1 MQKESK
7 TKSIYKKQQV
17 IILLVLALCFITLI
31 SAFGRYVLNGI
42 NNFFVRT
49 KGFYFYSDKLKESL
63 AIYQIDNWTGVD
75 PYTITVN
82 MNSMENNLKKAT
94 YDIGYDIAYECT
106 SNATC
111 QLSKTSG
118 VISADT
124 NSDYFNLIITPNT
137 GLQTGDKV
145 TVQITATSTAQYTKT
160 LKARF
165 TLVVGKESLSYEIVD
180 SSSSQYLDLNIT
192 NTLSYYKVQTAFDS
206 YNVGDKI
213 DVDTFLNLSNENK
226 EKCYSALITLEFDP
240 KEILL
245 DMTNTNY
252 LNAINTTTTNIDG
265 SNYINSMTFKVE
277 PISSAVVRFYKVDVN
292 KDYTYPIINSKSIIK
307 VTTK

>member
-1 MQKESK
+1 M
-7 TKSIYKKQQV
+7 
-17 IILLVLALCFITLI
+17 
-31 SAFGRYVLNGI
+31 
-42 NNFFVRT
+42 
-49 KGFYFYSDKLKESL
+49 
-63 AIYQIDNWTGVD
+63 
-75 PYTITVN
+75 
-82 MNSMENNLKKAT
+82 
-94 YDIGYDIAYECT
+94 
-106 SNATC
+106 
-111 QLSKTSG
+111 
-118 VISADT
+118 
-124 NSDYFNLIITPNT
+124 
-137 GLQTGDKV
+137 
-145 TVQITATSTAQYTKT
+145 
-160 LKARF
+160 
-165 TLVVGKESLSYEIVD
+165 
-180 SSSSQYLDLNIT
+180 DLNIT